1 MHFLKKNTVDKFLKF
16 INQNRFSQGSLP
28 GISVP
33 QNTVWETDFDYVD
46 MPERAVTCSSR
57 ALWSEE
63 MGGLGGGNNCY
74 LSCGNFSSVGEQLR
88 HEC

>member
-1 MHFLKKNTVDKFLKF
+1 MHFLKKNTVDKFLQL
-16 INQNRFSQGSLP
+16 INQNHFSQGSLL

-33 QNTVWETDFDYVD
+33 QNTVWETDYVD
-46 MPERAVTCSSR
+46 TPERAVTYSSR
-57 ALWSEE
+57 APWSEE

-88 HEC
+88 QER